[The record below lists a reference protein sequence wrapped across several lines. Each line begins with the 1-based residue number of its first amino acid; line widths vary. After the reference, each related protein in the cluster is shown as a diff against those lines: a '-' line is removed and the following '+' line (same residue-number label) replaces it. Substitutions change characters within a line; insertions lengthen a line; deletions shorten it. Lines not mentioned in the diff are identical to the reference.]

1 MTTKKQKL
9 SDVAKTLQMT
19 PNDLIALFSELQDGT
34 EKKSSSTLTE
44 AIRDNSSLF
53 RFWNGQRACISR
65 PVRLC
70 VNAPHSG
77 RRKSGFLLHRD
88 EFYALQRVL
97 SGRYFSRLRPFC
109 QIEGQAFVN
118 SFT

>member
-1 MTTKKQKL
+1 MTQN
-9 SDVAKTLQMT
+9 A
-19 PNDLIALFSELQDGT
+19 
-34 EKKSSSTLTE
+34 STRDEAARVQPGNAFLNLTE

-77 RRKSGFLLHRD
+77 RRKSGFSLHRD

-109 QIEGQAFVN
+109 QIEGQALAN

>member
-44 AIRDNSSLF
+44 AEVNLVLVKQKE
-53 RFWNGQRACISR
+53 RFK
-65 PVRLC
+65 LM
-70 VNAPHSG
+70 SG
-77 RRKSGFLLHRD
+77 RD
-88 EFYALQRVL
+88 
-97 SGRYFSRLRPFC
+97 
-109 QIEGQAFVN
+109 
-118 SFT
+118 